1 MRRFIFILMI
11 ALLPLR
17 GWMGEAMATEMASVK
32 LSAVKSVKMTS
43 ETRIS
48 HAQNI
53 ANAELPAVLSSC
65 DTHLDKTVDQNSKVE
80 SCTHCQACHAAA
92 LIETVQTADLHPRIN
107 LMPHDFVTQ
116 LSSADRQLSQ
126 KPPIL

>member
-1 MRRFIFILMI
+1 MI

-17 GWMGEAMATEMASVK
+17 GWMGEAMATEMAAVK
-32 LSAVKSVKMTS
+32 FVAVKSVKLTS
-43 ETRIS
+43 GNAVS

-53 ANAELPAVLSSC
+53 ANADLPAVLSSC
-65 DTHLDKTVDQNSKVE
+65 DTHADKAVDQNSKVE

-92 LIETVQTADLHPRIN
+92 LIETVQTAEIHSRIN
-107 LMPHDFVTQ
+107 VIPLVFVTQ
-116 LSSADRQLSQ
+116 PSSADRQLSQ